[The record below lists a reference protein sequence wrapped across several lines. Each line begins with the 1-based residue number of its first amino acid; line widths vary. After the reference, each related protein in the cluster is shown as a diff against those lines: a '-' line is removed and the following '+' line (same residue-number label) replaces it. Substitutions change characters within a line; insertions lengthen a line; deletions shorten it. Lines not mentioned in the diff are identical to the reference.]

1 MSEKTINTKPKSLFE
16 RMGVTYTEG
25 ADGLLYPDIVLTE
38 DTPHYGKYGEMR
50 KRYLQ
55 QHDHALY
62 SSLSLKGKLVAHLN
76 DIDDTCNERME
87 RMVAAMAEAEGVTE
101 ELKAN
106 DQMEWVRS
114 MNSIINRAEE
124 AVCYELIYDRG

>member
-1 MSEKTINTKPKSLFE
+1 MSEKTNNTKPKSLFE

-50 KRYLQ
+50 KRYLR

>member
-87 RMVAAMAEAEGVTE
+87 RMVG
-101 ELKAN
+101 N
-106 DQMEWVRS
+106 GRG
-114 MNSIINRAEE
+114 RG
-124 AVCYELIYDRG
+124 CDRGTESQRPDGMGTLHEQHHQPSRRSGLL